1 MSTNTWATWKT
12 TKTKEDAKLTDKSS
26 ESTKMWKIKPWLLC
40 NPECPTCRKVLNL
53 WTLCGQQTRKN
64 VTAARAIWAFLTS
77 GSSKSY
83 TKPPQPSQY
92 NTTYHIHTCWLI
104 TKGEEFAE
112 ADFSSKDRP
121 FRSGVWVGVGVPM
134 IKTIAYEEW
143 MTIKLFFKVKSFV
156 VPYRSLTDPPEQA
169 SEEEWPNTAPSQCT
183 FLEKKDTKTL

>member
-1 MSTNTWATWKT
+1 MSTNTWAPWKTT

-40 NPECPTCRKVLNL
+40 NPECPTCRQVLNL
-53 WTLCGQQTRKN
+53 WTPCGRQTRKN
-64 VTAARAIWAFLTS
+64 VTAAGAIWAFLTS

-92 NTTYHIHTCWLI
+92 NTTYRIHTCWLI
-104 TKGEEFAE
+104 TKV
-112 ADFSSKDRP
+112 
-121 FRSGVWVGVGVPM
+121 RSLQKQISAARTGHLDLGSEWGVPI

-156 VPYRSLTDPPEQA
+156 VPYRSLTD
-169 SEEEWPNTAPSQCT
+169 
-183 FLEKKDTKTL
+183 LH